1 MTKKSRENEEG
12 QMNQFLTLD
21 FARKNSRE
29 NGGGQIQIIWQEIS
43 QSLDFVIQ
51 FTILP
56 KNSRQNGGGQIF
68 FILLLDH

>member
-1 MTKKSRENEEG
+1 
-12 QMNQFLTLD
+12 MNQSLTLD
-21 FARKNSRE
+21 FAEKNSRE